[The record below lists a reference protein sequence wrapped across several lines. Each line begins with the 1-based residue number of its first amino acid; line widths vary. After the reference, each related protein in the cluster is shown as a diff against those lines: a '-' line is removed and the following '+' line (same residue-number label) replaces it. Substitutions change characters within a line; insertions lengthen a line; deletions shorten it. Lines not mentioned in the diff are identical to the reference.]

1 MHEMS
6 YVVRFANLAIE
17 TAQKNNVESVS
28 SIIVSVGEMTDI
40 VPEYLQR
47 YYPQVVAG
55 TILEGSELKI
65 IKEPVTVRCL
75 DCGKEYQPKK
85 ENDYRCP
92 ACGSFRGKAL
102 SGRDVRLVNIEAE
115 I

>member
-6 YVVRFANLAIE
+6 YVVRFVNLAIN
-17 TAQKNNVESVS
+17 TAEQSNAKSVS
-28 SIIVSVGEMTDI
+28 SITVSVGEMTD
-40 VPEYLQR
+40 VLPEYLQR
-47 YYPQVVAG
+47 YYPQVVKG
-55 TILEGSELKI
+55 TILEKSKLI
-65 IKEPVTVRCL
+65 LQKEPVTVKCL
-75 DCGKEYQPKK
+75 SCGETYHPTK

-102 SGRDVRLVNIEAE
+102 SGRDVRLVRIEAE